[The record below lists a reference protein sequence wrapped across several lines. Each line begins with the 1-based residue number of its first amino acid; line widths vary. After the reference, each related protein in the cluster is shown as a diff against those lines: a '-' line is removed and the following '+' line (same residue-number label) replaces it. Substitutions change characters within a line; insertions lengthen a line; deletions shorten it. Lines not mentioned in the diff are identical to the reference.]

1 MTNVIRALLVLLSS
15 SAFADTDV
23 HFGRGVAGCLWGVSL
38 QEVQGK
44 YPGGFAWSHQPNEP
58 NGEVTYAVSGT
69 FTVPGVEVPSRL
81 VHFIFSK
88 DNGLQTVIYH
98 FNPADREAVLY
109 QVAQLL
115 GQDYSIRD
123 QALSRRYEWKP
134 GQLAFARY
142 EIGNGPNEPWAFFGV
157 RTMKDCKSRSK

>member
-1 MTNVIRALLVLLSS
+1 MTNVIRAVLVLLCS
-15 SAFADTDV
+15 SAFADTDA
-23 HFGRGVAGCLWGVSL
+23 HFGRGVAGRLWGMSL

-44 YPGGFAWSHQPNEP
+44 YPGGFAWPNQPNEP
-58 NGEVTYAVSGT
+58 NGEVIYAVTGT
-69 FTVPGVEVPSRL
+69 FTVPGVEVPSPL
-81 VHFIFSK
+81 VHFVFSK
-88 DNGLQTVIYH
+88 DNGLQRVFFH
-98 FNPADREAVLY
+98 FKPADREAVLY

-123 QALSRRYEWKP
+123 QTLSRQFEWKP

-157 RTMKDCKSRSK
+157 RTMTDYKTRRK